1 MHFLAGVRIRLDA
14 RDRAANHGPMSHFE
28 LLLSHHSSDG
38 SGVPD
43 RPIERTG
50 LDAADAAAMA
60 VPGGDSVTRL
70 REDPDPDGH
79 LIDRGGDPNDLRRQG
94 WCVIA
99 PAGDSGDRYLAAV
112 RPLIEHRAGELGR
125 DWQSL
130 VRRFPGPLSDAQVS
144 LEHACGWVRD
154 AVDPPGLRDRD
165 IPWYRLL
172 LGDLHEIPYTIQQ
185 ALCECGPTG
194 RLAFDHLEAYQAY
207 AAKVLAWE
215 QKPSA
220 ASCGDAMFYTAD
232 DGSPAIE
239 QGHAAIMETNRR
251 LLQLDCDVDDIE
263 ARELIVRRTDADSAD
278 ELLALTTGDVPGV
291 LITLSH
297 GEGAPVRGWASS
309 QEQRRF
315 QGGLCLGRS
324 GRLYGDDLAQRAFLP
339 GGVWFMQACFGV
351 GTPAR
356 SQYAELLPAHDS
368 LRGVRDI
375 LDLAGSSYPGPDWQA
390 FVAALPRAALSNP
403 DGPLAII
410 GNVDLAWTYGF
421 TDEPAVA
428 GMYPDRLRNS
438 THAWLA
444 DMIGYLL
451 RHSRVGVAMQSL
463 TRTRERA
470 HTEIINA
477 DSSMAR
483 ARSAGQ
489 RQFFAAQR
497 GRAWMR
503 RADLG
508 NRLLLGDPA
517 VRLPLARLAR
527 G

>member
-1 MHFLAGVRIRLDA
+1 
-14 RDRAANHGPMSHFE
+14 MSRFE
-28 LLLSHHSSDG
+28 LLLSHHSSAD
-38 SGVPD
+38 SGPPD
-43 RPIERTG
+43 RPIERTP
-50 LDAADAAAMA
+50 LDPADAAELA
-60 VPGGDSVTRL
+60 VPGGEGRARR
-70 REDPDPDGH
+70 REDLDGH
-79 LIDRGGDPNDLRRQG
+79 LIDRGGDPNDLRQQG

-99 PAGDSGDRYLAAV
+99 PAGECGDRYLAAM
-112 RPLIEHRAGELGR
+112 RPLIEHRAAELGR

-144 LEHACGWVRD
+144 FEHACDWARE
-154 AVDPPGLRDRD
+154 AVDLPALRDRE

-172 LGDLHEIPYTIQQ
+172 LGDLHEIPCTVQQ

-194 RLAFDHLEAYQAY
+194 RLAFDRLEQYEAY

-215 QKPSA
+215 QKPSSA
-220 ASCGDAMFYTAD
+220 PRGDAIFYTAD

-239 QGHAAIMETNRR
+239 QGHAAIMEPNRR
-251 LLQLDCDVDDIE
+251 LLHQDCDVDDAE
-263 ARELIVRRTDADSAD
+263 ARELIVRRTDTGSAD
-278 ELLALTTGDVPGV
+278 ELLSLATGDVPGV
-291 LITLSH
+291 LVTLSH

-339 GGVWFMQACFGV
+339 GGVWFMQACFGA

-356 SQYAELLPAHDS
+356 SQYAELLPAHHT
-368 LRGVRDI
+368 LRGVGDI
-375 LDLAGSSYPGPDWQA
+375 LGLAGSSYPRPGWQP
-390 FVAALPRAALSNP
+390 FVAALPRAVLSNP
-403 DGPLAII
+403 DGPLAVI

-421 TDEPAVA
+421 TDEPAMA
-428 GMYPDRLRNS
+428 SMYPGRPRNS

-444 DMIGYLL
+444 DKIGYCL
-451 RHSRVGVAMQSL
+451 RHRRVGVAMQSL
-463 TRTRERA
+463 TRARERV

-477 DSSMAR
+477 DRSMTR
-483 ARSAGQ
+483 AGSASK
-489 RQFFAAQR
+489 RQLFAAQR
-497 GRAWMR
+497 GRAWMQ
-503 RADLG
+503 RADLA

-517 VRLPLARLAR
+517 VRLPLAP